1 VTFGQEAVGGI
12 GSTTAYKGRLAV
24 HGDDLDLV
32 VDLRF
37 EDETLEVRTRN
48 ESLGRWPISEV
59 QVSQLES
66 GIFSLRLGTDEAL
79 FAAAD
84 PQGFASRAIPPR
96 MRGRHLQAAITSNL
110 KPSGW

>member
-1 VTFGQEAVGGI
+1 MR
-12 GSTTAYKGRLAV
+12 STSSYQGRLAV
-24 HGDDLDLV
+24 QDDHLV

-37 EDETLEVRTRN
+37 EDESLEVWTST
-48 ESLGRWPISEV
+48 ESLGRWPISQVE
-59 QVSQLES
+59 VSQLES

-96 MRGRHLQAAITSNL
+96 LRGRHLRAAMANDL
-110 KPSGW
+110 RVSGW

>member
-1 VTFGQEAVGGI
+1 VKA
-12 GSTTAYKGRLAV
+12 
-24 HGDDLDLV
+24 DDLV

-37 EDETLEVRTRN
+37 EDEILEVWSSN
-48 ESLGRWPISEV
+48 ESLGCWPISQV

-84 PQGFASRAIPPR
+84 PKGFATRALPPR
-96 MRGRHLQAAITSNL
+96 IRGRHLRSAFDENL
-110 KPSGW
+110 KLSGW

>member
-1 VTFGQEAVGGI
+1 VTLGQEEVGGI
-12 GSTTAYKGRLAV
+12 GSATAYQGRLAV
-24 HGDDLDLV
+24 HGDGLDLL

-37 EDETLEVRTRN
+37 EDEILEVRTGN
-48 ESLGRWPISEV
+48 QSLGRWPISEV

-84 PQGFASRAIPPR
+84 PQGFASRATPPR
-96 MRGRHLQAAITSNL
+96 MRGRHLRSAVNRNAKI
-110 KPSGW
+110 SGW